1 MKKIFTI
8 LTVFA
13 LSTTMAFAQ
22 TQYAAAVGLNL
33 SNIYGDDIEDANT
46 RLGIRVGTNFS
57 RELSDAVMLNTGVLY
72 SVKGFSYDLETINLQ
87 TLATEKVDANMSF
100 NYLEIPVNLAFS
112 VADQFSLMAGF
123 YSAFLVGVTH
133 TVDGEDVDAD
143 TDDFSSIDFGIGL
156 GADFSITD
164 AISLNA
170 GYQIGLAEI
179 IDEDYDVDAKNA
191 NILFGLTYNFGGGY

>member
-8 LTVFA
+8 LITVVLA
-13 LSTTMAFAQ
+13 STISSAQ
-22 TQYAAAVGLNL
+22 TQYGATVGLNFANV
-33 SNIYGDDIEDANT
+33 SGDDIEDT
-46 RLGIRVGTNFS
+46 KMRLGIRIGASFS
-57 RELSDAVMLNTGVLY
+57 RELSDAVMLNTGLLY
-72 SVKGFSYDLETINLQ
+72 SVKGFSYEPEVVNLS
-87 TLATEKVDANMSF
+87 TLSIEKVDANMSF
-100 NYLEIPVNLAFS
+100 NYLEIPVNFAFS

-133 TVDGEDVDAD
+133 TIDGEDMDAD

-170 GYQIGLAEI
+170 GYQIGLAELD
-179 IDEDYDVDAKNA
+179 DEADVDAKNA
-191 NILFGLTYNFGGGY
+191 NIIFGMTYHFDN

>member
-1 MKKIFTI
+1 MLLIVVLVPTI
-8 LTVFA
+8 
-13 LSTTMAFAQ
+13 SSAQ
-22 TQYAAAVGLNL
+22 TQYGAVVGLNFANV
-33 SNIYGDDIEDANT
+33 SGDDIEDSKM
-46 RLGIRVGTNFS
+46 RLGIRLGASFS
-57 RELSDAVMLNTGVLY
+57 RELSDAVMLNTGLLY
-72 SVKGFSYDLETINLQ
+72 SVKGFSYEIDVVNLS

-100 NYLEIPVNLAFS
+100 NYLEIPVNFAFS

-123 YSAFLVGVTH
+123 YSGFLVGVTH
-133 TVDGEDVDAD
+133 TVDGEDMDAD

-170 GYQIGLAEI
+170 GYQIGLAEVL
-179 IDEDYDVDAKNA
+179 DEDMDVDAKNA

>member
-1 MKKIFTI
+1 MKKIFTMLLI
-8 LTVFA
+8 VVLVPTI
-13 LSTTMAFAQ
+13 SSAQ
-22 TQYAAAVGLNL
+22 TQYGAVVGLNFANV
-33 SNIYGDDIEDANT
+33 SGDDIEDSKM
-46 RLGIRVGTNFS
+46 RLGIRLGASFS
-57 RELSDAVMLNTGVLY
+57 RELSDAVMLNTGLLY
-72 SVKGFSYDLETINLQ
+72 SVKGFSYEIDVVNLS

-100 NYLEIPVNLAFS
+100 NYLEIPVNFAFS

-133 TVDGEDVDAD
+133 TIDGEDMDAD

-170 GYQIGLAEI
+170 GYQIGLAEL
-179 IDEDYDVDAKNA
+179 DEDGDVDAKNA
-191 NILFGLTYNFGGGY
+191 NILFGMTYHFDN

>member
-1 MKKIFTI
+1 MKKIFIMLLIVVLVPTI
-8 LTVFA
+8 
-13 LSTTMAFAQ
+13 SSAQ
-22 TQYAAAVGLNL
+22 TQYGAVVGLNFANV
-33 SNIYGDDIEDANT
+33 SGDDIEDSKM
-46 RLGIRVGTNFS
+46 RLGIRLGASFS
-57 RELSDAVMLNTGVLY
+57 RELSDAVMLNTGLLY
-72 SVKGFSYDLETINLQ
+72 SVKGFSYEIDVVNLS

-100 NYLEIPVNLAFS
+100 NYLEIPVNFAFS

-133 TVDGEDVDAD
+133 TIDGEDMDAD

-170 GYQIGLAEI
+170 GYQIGLAEL
-179 IDEDYDVDAKNA
+179 DEDGDVDAKNA
-191 NILFGLTYNFGGGY
+191 NILFGMTYHFDN

>member
-1 MKKIFTI
+1 MKKIFTMLLI
-8 LTVFA
+8 VVLVPTI
-13 LSTTMAFAQ
+13 SSAQ
-22 TQYAAAVGLNL
+22 TQYGAVVGLNFANV
-33 SNIYGDDIEDANT
+33 SGDDIEDSKM
-46 RLGIRVGTNFS
+46 RLGIRLGASFS
-57 RELSDAVMLNTGVLY
+57 RELSDAVMLNTGLLY
-72 SVKGFSYDLETINLQ
+72 SVKGFSYEIDVVNLS

-123 YSAFLVGVTH
+123 YSAFLVGITY
-133 TVDGEDVDAD
+133 TVDGEDVDVD

-170 GYQIGLAEI
+170 GYQIGLAEL
-179 IDEDYDVDAKNA
+179 DEDGDVDAKNA
-191 NILFGLTYNFGGGY
+191 NILFGMTYHFDN

>member
-1 MKKIFTI
+1 MLLIVVLVPTI
-8 LTVFA
+8 
-13 LSTTMAFAQ
+13 SSAQ
-22 TQYAAAVGLNL
+22 TQYGAVVGLNFANV
-33 SNIYGDDIEDANT
+33 SGDDIEDSKM
-46 RLGIRVGTNFS
+46 RLGIRLGASFS
-57 RELSDAVMLNTGVLY
+57 RELSDAVMLNTGLLY
-72 SVKGFSYDLETINLQ
+72 SVKGFSYEIDVVNLS

-100 NYLEIPVNLAFS
+100 NYLEIPVNFAFS

-133 TVDGEDVDAD
+133 TIDGEDMDAD

-170 GYQIGLAEI
+170 GYQIGLAEL
-179 IDEDYDVDAKNA
+179 DEDGDVDAKNA
-191 NILFGLTYNFGGGY
+191 NILFGMTYHFDN